1 MVSNSP
7 IVRFE
12 EVTKLYPPDITALDR
27 VSFSVERGE
36 FVFITG
42 PSGAGK
48 TTLLNLILRSEIPS
62 QGEVY
67 VEGQPLSRLKPRHV
81 PSLRRRIGI
90 IFQDFKLL
98 VDRTALENVALALE
112 VQGLSL
118 REGRHRALATL
129 EAVGLKGKE
138 NKYPPQLSGGERQRV
153 AIARAIVNRPALLLA
168 DEPTGN
174 LDPRLAEEIIELFE
188 ELNARGTSIIL
199 ATHNQS
205 LFIERHR
212 RVLVLDSGRLIN

>member
-1 MVSNSP
+1 M
-7 IVRFE
+7 VRFE

-48 TTLLNLILRSEIPS
+48 TTLLNLILRSELPS

-67 VEGQPLSRLKPRHV
+67 VEGRPLSRLKPRHV
-81 PSLRRRIGI
+81 PGLRRRIGI